1 MLDAAVALKRYPF
14 LGREFLTWLWFLTE
28 TDADAV
34 AEAAGESVV
43 VVVGNRITL
52 EKHRGDDVE
61 RVAIRG
67 EAAQMEEGL
76 VALRKGALVSEV
88 NLSVEIADQAYSV
101 NVRGAD
107 LAVGSLKTPSTGPV
121 RIVDEMEGAILEKA
135 GLLEKALQVLDSLF
149 YAFIRLR
156 ISDAWAEE
164 MKKVRRWVSQA
175 AEED

>member
-1 MLDAAVALKRYPF
+1 
-14 LGREFLTWLWFLTE
+14 WLWYLTE

-52 EKHRGDDVE
+52 EKQRGDDTE

-88 NLSVEIADQAYSV
+88 NLVVEIGDQNYSM

-107 LAVGSLKTPSTGPV
+107 LTVSSLKTPSTGPV
-121 RIVDEMEGAILEKA
+121 RVVDEMEGAILEKA
-135 GLLEKALQVLDSLF
+135 GLLEKALAILDSLF
-149 YAFIRLR
+149 YSFIRLR
-156 ISDAWAEE
+156 ISDAWEE
-164 MKKVRRWVSQA
+164 ELPKIRRWVSQA
-175 AEED
+175 AAAD